1 MKRQTKQKSAV
12 MDTLRRMGHTTAAAL
27 HKEAQKTCEGI
38 GLATVYRILTDET
51 AEGHIC
57 RLKMENSED
66 IFDITTEPHS
76 HVRCIGCGLV
86 ADVPIPDFKEAVA
99 AAERMGIAVRHQF
112 ADLQGL
118 CQACRVRHT
127 QNTQ

>member
-27 HKEAQKTCEGI
+27 HKEAQKACEGI
-38 GLATVYRILTDET
+38 GLATVYRILSEEADE
-51 AEGHIC
+51 GNIR
-57 RLKMENSED
+57 RLKMENTED
-66 IFDITTEPHS
+66 IFDITTTPHS

-86 ADVPIPDFKEAVA
+86 ADVPIPNFGEAVA
-99 AAERMGIAVRHQF
+99 AAEKMGISVYHQF

-118 CQACRVRHT
+118 CHDCQSKHIQT
-127 QNTQ
+127 KQ